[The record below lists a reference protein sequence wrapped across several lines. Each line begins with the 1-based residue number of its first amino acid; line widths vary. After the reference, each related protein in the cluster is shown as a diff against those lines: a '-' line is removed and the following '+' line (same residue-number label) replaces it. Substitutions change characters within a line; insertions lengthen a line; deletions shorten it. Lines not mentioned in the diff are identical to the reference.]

1 MSSLLGSFFKSKVVK
16 ILVTGASGF
25 IGNKLASKLAEKR
38 HSVIGLVNKNKIQNS
53 TFKIIS
59 EDLTN
64 DSFSLPNEKFD
75 IVFHLAA
82 VTPME
87 KNKKIIKNVNFQ
99 GVVNLFNQI
108 KDKTDFLVYVSG
120 LGVFGDPGDKIID
133 EESPLK
139 PHTNYAKI
147 RLDAQQYLE
156 KKCKENSIH
165 FSVAYLGEVYGD
177 GGWFTSQIV
186 SRLKKGS
193 FRMPKSGEYYRC
205 LVHVDDVVNSLIAIF
220 ENKAYDESFI
230 ITDSNPVLF
239 KDFIN
244 FTSDNLGVK
253 HPGSVPIFL
262 AKTVLGGDFVKL
274 LTTSIKSSNKKI
286 SKLHTLEYPSFKEG
300 VESVIS
306 KIK

>member
-1 MSSLLGSFFKSKVVK
+1 MK

-25 IGNKLASKLAEKR
+25 IGSRLATKLSENG
-38 HSVIGLVNKNKIQNS
+38 HSVIGVANKNKIQNS
-53 TFKIIS
+53 SIEAIS
-59 EDLTN
+59 SDITN
-64 DSFSLPNEKFD
+64 DDFSLPNKKFD
-75 IVFHLAA
+75 AVIHLAA

-87 KNKKIIKNVNFQ
+87 KNKKILKNVNFQ
-99 GVVNLFNQI
+99 GSINLFNQI

-120 LGVFGDPGDKIID
+120 LGVFGDPGDVTIN
-133 EESPLK
+133 ENTPLN
-139 PHTNYAKI
+139 PNTNYTKI
-147 RLDAQQYLE
+147 RLEAQRYLE
-156 KKCKENSIH
+156 TRCKENSIH

-177 GGWFTSQIV
+177 GGWFTNQIV

-205 LVHVDDVVNSLIAIF
+205 LVHVDDVVNSLISII
-220 ENKAYDESFI
+220 EKKSYDESFI

-244 FTSDNLGVK
+244 FTCDKLGVK
-253 HPGSVPIFL
+253 HPGSVPTFL

-274 LTTSIKSSNKKI
+274 LTTSIKTSNEKI
-286 SKLHTLEYPSFKEG
+286 SKLYTFQYPSYKEG
-300 VESVIS
+300 IESIIS

>member
-1 MSSLLGSFFKSKVVK
+1 MK

-25 IGNKLASKLAEKR
+25 IGNKLATRLAEKG

-53 TFKIIS
+53 NFKTIS
-59 EDLTN
+59 GDLTK
-64 DSFSLPNEKFD
+64 DDFSLPNEKFD
-75 IVFHLAA
+75 VVFHLAA

-108 KDKTDFLVYVSG
+108 NGKTDFLVYVSG
-120 LGVFGDPGDKIID
+120 LGVFGEPGDAIID
-133 EESPLK
+133 EKSALK

-147 RLDAQQYLE
+147 RLDAQRYLE

-186 SRLKKGS
+186 SRLRKGS

-205 LVHVDDVVNSLIAIF
+205 LVHVDDAVNSLIAIF

-239 KDFIN
+239 RDFIN
-244 FTSDNLGVK
+244 YTCDKLGVK
-253 HPGSVPIFL
+253 HPGSVPTFL

-274 LTTSIKSSNKKI
+274 LTTSIRASNKKI
-286 SKLHTLEYPSFKEG
+286 LKFHTLEYPSFKEG
-300 VESVIS
+300 IESVIS
-306 KIK
+306 KLK

>member
-1 MSSLLGSFFKSKVVK
+1 MR

-25 IGNKLASKLAEKR
+25 IGSRLAAKLAEKG
-38 HSVIGLVNKNKIQNS
+38 HLVVGLVNKNKIQNS
-53 TFKIIS
+53 SIKTIS
-59 EDLTN
+59 ADLR
-64 DSFSLPNEKFD
+64 DDDFSLPNEKFD
-75 IVFHLAA
+75 VVFHLAA

-87 KNKKIIKNVNFQ
+87 KNKKIVKNVNFQ
-99 GVVNLFNQI
+99 GSINLFNQI

-120 LGVFGDPGDKIID
+120 LGVFGEPNNITVD
-133 EESPLK
+133 EGTPLK
-139 PHTNYAKI
+139 PHTDYAKI
-147 RLDAQQYLE
+147 RLDAQLYLE
-156 KKCKENSIH
+156 TKCKENSIH

-205 LVHVDDVVNSLIAIF
+205 LVHVDDVVNSLIAII
-220 ENKAYDESFI
+220 ENNAYDESFI

-244 FTSDNLGVK
+244 FTCDKLGVK
-253 HPGSVPIFL
+253 HPGSVPTFL
-262 AKTVLGGDFVKL
+262 AKTILGGDFVKL
-274 LTTSIKSSNKKI
+274 LTTSIKTSNEKI
-286 SKLHTLEYPSFKEG
+286 SKLYTFQYPSFKEG
-300 VESVIS
+300 IESIIS